1 VLVGAVSA
9 LLVYAA
15 VVAAGGLSDA
25 YEQLRTADGWWMFPA
40 VVAIS
45 LRYVFLGMQLRRL
58 RGEADIDST
67 RVTVG
72 VALVTFGLG
81 GVLPASPAEGIAL
94 SVVELRR
101 RGIPARQSG
110 LMLAASQWVQF
121 WSLIVVFAVDRVLVA
136 ALNQI
141 RGLHTGWAT
150 ATSVL
155 LLAIVVAAIVMTRR
169 ESVFRRLALA
179 TKWVPGQRRKSR
191 DELMAE
197 GVTIQHELVTSF
209 GPVPNRLAVGLLTL
223 SAIVLDATVMWCA
236 LAATYGPITFEVVV
250 LAYTV
255 AMVVTWVPL
264 LPSGLG
270 LVEFVVPLVL
280 HRFGVPVATGLAG
293 VLLWRAVSLFLPA
306 LAGLGVYGTLR
317 VRRNR

>member
-1 VLVGAVSA
+1 MPL
-9 LLVYAA
+9 
-15 VVAAGGLSDA
+15 
-25 YEQLRTADGWWMFPA
+25 
-40 VVAIS
+40 
-45 LRYVFLGMQLRRL
+45 
-58 RGEADIDST
+58 
-67 RVTVG
+67 
-72 VALVTFGLG
+72 
-81 GVLPASPAEGIAL
+81 
-94 SVVELRR
+94 
-101 RGIPARQSG
+101 
-110 LMLAASQWVQF
+110 
-121 WSLIVVFAVDRVLVA
+121 
-136 ALNQI
+136 
-141 RGLHTGWAT
+141 
-150 ATSVL
+150 VL
-155 LLAIVVAAIVMTRR
+155 LLGVAPHTAIGTDLLYASLTKAFGVGVHSLKRR
-169 ESVFRRLALA
+169 VDWQVFRRLALA

-317 VRRNR
+317 VRRSR